1 MVGTVVLTVAAVV
14 VIVVEVGVQPL
25 SAVQLSTNGH
35 PVIGLI
41 CVVLAIIQP
50 IMAAFR
56 PHPGDSGRK
65 LFNWAHWSVGNM
77 AHVFGICAIFLA
89 GNLSKAN
96 LSSTEWWSWLLLAY
110 VVFHVLTHLVFS
122 ILWAKAEKSQRVG
135 SGQQMTGKHKK
146 MGKGVIFT
154 LSLEINGMTKIQNNN
169 FHVDEKQDQKG
180 GSFRKILFLMYVLT
194 AWVVV
199 AVLAVAVFQAQG

>member
-1 MVGTVVLTVAAVV
+1 MYFKQTWKGKQIFGADRWFQAHRLLMVGAVVLTVAAVV
-14 VIVVEVGVQPL
+14 VIVVEVGVQPF
-25 SAVQLSTNGH
+25 SAKQLSSNAH
-35 PVIGLI
+35 PIIGLI

-122 ILWAKAEKSQRVG
+122 IVWAKAEKSQRVAAG
-135 SGQQMTGKHKK
+135 HQM
-146 MGKGVIFT
+146 
-154 LSLEINGMTKIQNNN
+154 
-169 FHVDEKQDQKG
+169 
-180 GSFRKILFLMYVLT
+180 
-194 AWVVV
+194 
-199 AVLAVAVFQAQG
+199 